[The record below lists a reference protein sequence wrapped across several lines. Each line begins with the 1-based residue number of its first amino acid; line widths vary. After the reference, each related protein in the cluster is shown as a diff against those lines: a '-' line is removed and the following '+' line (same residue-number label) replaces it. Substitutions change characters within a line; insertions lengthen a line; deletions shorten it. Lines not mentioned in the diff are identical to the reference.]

1 MRLSDV
7 DIKSLLPVFM
17 KSDDAVK
24 GLADGVNA
32 LVKALAARIVLLR
45 TWDQIDNMSDAELD
59 ELAWELDATWY
70 SKDADIM
77 AKREILKKSDL
88 IHAKLGT
95 KWAVE
100 QVISTYFGDGVVQEW
115 FEYGGEP
122 YMFKVIAT
130 NPSVTDEQASL
141 FLKALTSV
149 KNLRSHLEEIV
160 ISLSGEL
167 PLYYAGVVHTGDF
180 LEIRQVV

>member
-1 MRLSDV
+1 MKLSDV
-7 DIKSLLPVFM
+7 DIMALLPAFM
-17 KSDDAVK
+17 RSDNAVQ
-24 GLADGVNA
+24 GLANGVNA
-32 LVKALAARIVLLR
+32 LVRALAARIMLLR
-45 TWDQIDNMSDAELD
+45 TWDQIDHMSEAELD

-70 SKDADIM
+70 SKDASIE

-100 QVISTYFGDGVVQEW
+100 QVISAYFGDGIVQEW

-122 YMFKVIAT
+122 YRFKVIISNA
-130 NPSVTDEQASL
+130 SVTKEQAGL
-141 FLKALTSV
+141 FLKALNAV
-149 KNLRSHLEEIV
+149 KNMRSHLEQIV
-160 ISLSGEL
+160 ISLSGEM

>member
-1 MRLSDV
+1 MRLSDA
-7 DIKSLLPVFM
+7 DIKALLPVFM
-17 KSDDAVK
+17 RSDEAVI

-32 LVKALAARIVLLR
+32 LIKALAAKVILLR
-45 TWDQIDNMSDAELD
+45 VWDQIDNMSEAELD
-59 ELAWELDATWY
+59 ELAWELNATWY
-70 SKDADIM
+70 SKDADITT
-77 AKREILKKSDL
+77 KRELIKKSDL

-100 QVISTYFGDGVVQEW
+100 QVISTYFGDGIVQEW

-122 YMFKVIAT
+122 FKFKVITT
-130 NPSVTDEQASL
+130 NASVTNEQASL
-141 FLKALTSV
+141 FLKALNAV

-160 ISLSGEL
+160 ISLSGEM
-167 PLYYAGVVHTGDF
+167 PLYFAGVVHTGDF